1 MSIRAFLIVAM
12 AFAAVDASAA
22 DHCMRVTHA
31 LSAGAVPSAGDFITA
46 DCKGQV
52 VSAVR
57 YDRAMGAV
65 RLAHDLQPGDVVA
78 EIPPSM
84 MAGIGPGEKLYVT
97 VRVGPVLVQREVE
110 ALQPANPGQKLFVRA
125 ADGQV
130 ISVLYAG
137 DGK

>member
-1 MSIRAFLIVAM
+1 
-12 AFAAVDASAA
+12 
-22 DHCMRVTHA
+22 
-31 LSAGAVPSAGDFITA
+31 
-46 DCKGQV
+46 V